1 MSKDQDIA
9 NSALK
14 EAAPNYRTN
23 PDMPEASMLDDSLA
37 MTPWERIQAND
48 DMMNFGEML
57 RTAMEKRN
65 ATSG

>member
-1 MSKDQDIA
+1 M
-9 NSALK
+9 LK
-14 EAAPNYRTN
+14 EVSPQYQAGQEIEVP
-23 PDMPEASMLDDSLA
+23 SMLDDSLT

-65 ATSG
+65 AKPR